1 MSATESNALTE
12 AAQRTALLARANEL
26 ARAGD
31 DPVLVVLETLGGFS
45 PDDMLRFVA
54 SESGMPMKRL
64 AQMEALTP
72 EFSVFS
78 YSECLKQNCVVL
90 SDAARGGNCDNGSDP
105 SEPRRTFVCDD
116 PWNSALIS
124 LASYRLAGY
133 FELAFAHPLELKA
146 LLAGFDNDREALS
159 QLIRLD
165 KTSTSALN
173 AEEISLTSIASDE
186 SQVVRLVN
194 STLYDAHRNRVS
206 DIHFEN
212 SLRGLTIKYRI
223 DGVISTARALPDPG
237 LAEQVVSRLKVMA
250 ELDIGEKRIP
260 QDGRFSVSMQAR
272 EVDFRVSIMPG
283 LFGEDAVLRILDRQS
298 LTTDMAQLN
307 LDMLGIDA
315 TTRQVMRRLANQP
328 YGMLLV
334 TGPTG
339 SGKTTT
345 LYATLSEIK
354 RGDDKIVTIEDPV
367 EYQLEDI
374 LQIPVN
380 EKKGLTFARGLRS
393 ILRHDPDRILVGEIR
408 DRETAEIAI
417 QAALTGH
424 LVYTTVHANNVFDVL
439 SRFRHMQIDPYS
451 FVTALNGVVAQRL
464 VRLVCAECAVP
475 FSPDDTL
482 LQDSHV
488 TSEQLASARLM
499 KGRGC
504 ANCRGSGYRGRR
516 ALTEVLVLDDDL
528 REAILQQMPA
538 SQLKDMA
545 RQRGMR
551 SMREQAVDAV
561 RIGQT
566 TLEEINRVTYI
577 G

>member
-1 MSATESNALTE
+1 MSMTGINAESVSGVELLTRAKALALADETPVLSALEREGNLSADVALQIAADECGMRSIRLTE
-12 AAQRTALLARANEL
+12 ME
-26 ARAGD
+26 
-31 DPVLVVLETLGGFS
+31 
-45 PDDMLRFVA
+45 
-54 SESGMPMKRL
+54 
-64 AQMEALTP
+64 QMVP
-72 EFSVFS
+72 VFS
-78 YSECLKQNCVVL
+78 AFTYAECLKHNCIVL
-90 SDAARGGNCDNGSDP
+90 HCVEDGQTLAPDVDATP
-105 SEPRRTFVCDD
+105 LFVCDD
-116 PWNSALIS
+116 PWNSS
-124 LASYRLAGY
+124 LTTIASYRIPGY
-133 FELAFAHPLELKA
+133 FDLAFAHPVELKT
-146 LLAGFDNDREALS
+146 LLARFEANQDALS

-165 KTSTSALN
+165 QAD
-173 AEEISLTSIASDE
+173 AAEQDVEEISLTSIASNE

-212 SLRGLTIKYRI
+212 SLRGLSIKYRI
-223 DGVISTARALPDPG
+223 DGVISTARTLPDSS
-237 LAEQVVSRLKVMA
+237 LAEQVISRLKVMA

-260 QDGRFSVSMQAR
+260 QDGRFSVSLKAR

-298 LTTDMAQLN
+298 LTADMTQLN
-307 LDMLGIDA
+307 LDLLGIDA
-315 TTRQVMRRLANQP
+315 ATRQAIRQLANQP

-354 RGDDKIVTIEDPV
+354 RGEDKIITIEDPV
-367 EYQLEDI
+367 EYQLDDI

-424 LVYTTVHANNVFDVL
+424 LVYTSVHANNVFDVL

-451 FVTALNGVVAQRL
+451 FVTALNGVLAQRL
-464 VRLVCAECAVP
+464 VRMNCPECALP
-475 FSPDDTL
+475 FVPDDTSLSESRVTRAQLSDGVL
-482 LQDSHV
+482 L
-488 TSEQLASARLM
+488 
-499 KGRGC
+499 KGAGC
-504 ANCRGSGYRGRR
+504 AHCRGSGYHGRR
-516 ALTEVLVLDDDL
+516 ALTEILVLDDDL
-528 REAILQQMPA
+528 REAILQHLPA
-538 SQLKDMA
+538 SQLKEMA

-551 SMREQAVDAV
+551 FMRDIAIDAV
-561 RIGQT
+561 RSGQT
-566 TLEEINRVTYI
+566 TLEEINRVTFT

>member
-1 MSATESNALTE
+1 MSNAMADSL
-12 AAQRTALLARANEL
+12 AKDAQRTTLLVRARTL
-26 ARAGD
+26 AITGGE
-31 DPVLVVLETLGGFS
+31 PVLTALEKLGGFS
-45 PDDMLRFVA
+45 PDETLRYAA
-54 SESGMPMKRL
+54 SESGMPVQQL
-64 AQMEALTP
+64 AQMEAMTP
-72 EFSVFS
+72 DFSVFS
-78 YSECLKQNCVVL
+78 YAECLRQNCVVL
-90 SDAARGGNCDNGSDP
+90 SKATGNAEENES
-105 SEPRRTFVCDD
+105 SESALIFVCDD
-116 PWNSALIS
+116 PWNDTLIS
-124 LASYRLAGY
+124 LASYRIVGY
-133 FELAFAHPLELKA
+133 FDLAFAHPLELKA
-146 LLAGFDNDREALS
+146 FLARFDGHQEALS

-165 KTSTSALN
+165 GPDTGAQDV
-173 AEEISLTSIASDE
+173 EEISLASIASDE

-212 SLRGLTIKYRI
+212 ALRGLTIKYRI
-223 DGVISTARALPDPG
+223 DGVISTARVLPDAG

-298 LTTDMAQLN
+298 LTTDLAQLN

-315 TTRQVMRRLANQP
+315 PTRRVMRRLANQP

-354 RGDDKIVTIEDPV
+354 RGDDKIITIEDPV

-464 VRLVCAECAVP
+464 VRLVCAHCAVP
-475 FSPDDTL
+475 FSPDDAL
-482 LQDSHV
+482 LQDSHL
-488 TSEQLASARLM
+488 THDQLANGRLT
-499 KGRGC
+499 KGTGC
-504 ANCRGSGYRGRR
+504 AHCRGSGYRGRR
-516 ALTEVLVLDDDL
+516 ALAEVLVLDDGL
-528 REAILQQMPA
+528 REAILQQTPVG
-538 SQLKDMA
+538 QLKEMA
-545 RQRGMR
+545 RSRGMR

-561 RIGQT
+561 KSGQT
-566 TLEEINRVTYI
+566 TLEEINRVTFAD
-577 G
+577 

>member
-1 MSATESNALTE
+1 MTGPIPPATHTNALLE
-12 AAQRTALLARANEL
+12 QARALARMHDEPVLCALEK
-26 ARAGD
+26 AGD
-31 DPVLVVLETLGGFS
+31 LSSDA
-45 PDDMLRFVA
+45 MLRFVA
-54 SESGMPMKRL
+54 DASGMAL
-64 AQMEALTP
+64 LTLGQMEAMQP
-72 EFSVFS
+72 EFGGFS
-78 YSECLKQNCVVL
+78 YAECLQQNCVVVH
-90 SDAARGGNCDNGSDP
+90 DDERG
-105 SEPRRTFVCDD
+105 RTLVCDD
-116 PWNSALIS
+116 PWNDRLITM
-124 LASYRLAGY
+124 ASYRLPGY

-146 LLAGFDNDREALS
+146 LLARFGADQDALS

-165 KTSTSALN
+165 DTGRDASD
-173 AEEISLTSIASDE
+173 AEEISLVSIASDE

-194 STLYDAHRNRVS
+194 STLYDAHRHRVS

-212 SLRGLTIKYRI
+212 TLRGLSIKYRI
-223 DGVISTARALPDPG
+223 DGVISTARVLPDPS
-237 LAEQVVSRLKVMA
+237 LSEQVISRLKVMA

-260 QDGRFSVSMQAR
+260 QDGRFSVSIQTR

-298 LTTDMAQLN
+298 LTADQARLT
-307 LDMLGIDA
+307 LDTLGIDA
-315 TTRQVMRRLANQP
+315 STRDTIRRLANHP

-354 RGDDKIVTIEDPV
+354 RGDDKIITIEDPV
-367 EYQLEDI
+367 EYQLDDI

-439 SRFRHMQIDPYS
+439 SRFRHMQVDPYS

-464 VRLVCAECAVP
+464 VRLVCTQCALP
-475 FSPDDTL
+475 FTPDDAL
-482 LQDSHV
+482 LHDSRV
-488 TSEQLASARLM
+488 TREQLAGGRLM
-499 KGRGC
+499 KGAGC
-504 ANCRGSGYRGRR
+504 AHCRGNGYRGRR
-516 ALTEVLVLDDDL
+516 AFAEVLVLDDDL
-528 REAILQQMPA
+528 REAILQHTPA
-538 SQLKDMA
+538 SQLKEMA
-545 RQRGMR
+545 RRRGMR
-551 SMREQAVDAV
+551 LMREQAIDAV
-561 RIGQT
+561 LSGHT
-566 TLEEINRVTYI
+566 TLEEINRVTFAD
-577 G
+577 

>member
-1 MSATESNALTE
+1 MTCASPATLLAHARSLASSEGEPLLCALEKVGGLSVDGALTLVADE
-12 AAQRTALLARANEL
+12 TGATAL
-26 ARAGD
+26 
-31 DPVLVVLETLGGFS
+31 
-45 PDDMLRFVA
+45 
-54 SESGMPMKRL
+54 RL
-64 AQMEALTP
+64 AQMETMSP
-72 EFSVFS
+72 DFSGFS
-78 YSECLKQNCVVL
+78 YAECLQLNCAVL
-90 SDAARGGNCDNGSDP
+90 RDHENQ
-105 SEPRRTFVCDD
+105 RTLVCDD
-116 PWNSALIS
+116 PWNIALVS
-124 LASYRLAGY
+124 LASYRLPGY
-133 FELAFAHPLELKA
+133 FDLAFAHPLELKA
-146 LLAGFDNDREALS
+146 LLARFGSDQDTLS

-165 KTSTSALN
+165 RPIDGANS
-173 AEEISLTSIASDE
+173 AEEISLASIASDE

-212 SLRGLTIKYRI
+212 ALRGLSIRYRI
-223 DGVISTARALPDPG
+223 DGVISTARVLTDPDM
-237 LAEQVVSRLKVMA
+237 AEQVISRLKVMA

-260 QDGRFSVSMQAR
+260 QDGRFSVSIQSR

-283 LFGEDAVLRILDRQS
+283 LFGEDAVLRILDRQA
-298 LTTDMAQLN
+298 LTADTAQLN

-315 TTRQVMRRLANQP
+315 PTRDRMRRLANHP

-367 EYQLEDI
+367 EYQLDDI

-451 FVTALNGVVAQRL
+451 FVTALNGIVAQRL
-464 VRLVCAECAVP
+464 VRLVCTHCAAP
-475 FSPDDTL
+475 FVPDDTSL
-482 LQDSHV
+482 HDSRV
-488 TSEQLASARLM
+488 THEQLAGGRLM
-499 KGRGC
+499 KGTGC

-516 ALTEVLVLDDDL
+516 ALAEVLVLDDDL
-528 REAILQQMPA
+528 REAILQQIPT
-538 SQLKDMA
+538 SRLKEMA

-551 SMREQAVDAV
+551 AMREQAVEAV
-561 RIGQT
+561 TQGQT
-566 TLEEINRVTYI
+566 TLEEINRVTFAD
-577 G
+577 

>member
-1 MSATESNALTE
+1 MTRASTAT
-12 AAQRTALLARANEL
+12 LLAQARSL
-26 ARAGD
+26 AGSDGESLLCALEKAGGLSVD
-31 DPVLVVLETLGGFS
+31 DVLTLVADESGTTL
-45 PDDMLRFVA
+45 LRF
-54 SESGMPMKRL
+54 
-64 AQMEALTP
+64 AQMEAMSP
-72 EFSVFS
+72 DFSGFS
-78 YSECLKQNCVVL
+78 YAECLQRNCAVL
-90 SDAARGGNCDNGSDP
+90 RDHDNQ
-105 SEPRRTFVCDD
+105 RTLVSDD
-116 PWNSALIS
+116 PWNTALVS
-124 LASYRLAGY
+124 LASYRLPGY
-133 FELAFAHPLELKA
+133 FDLAFAHPLELKA
-146 LLAGFDNDREALS
+146 LLARFGSDQDTLS

-165 KTSTSALN
+165 RSTDSAN
-173 AEEISLTSIASDE
+173 TAEEISLASIASDE

-212 SLRGLTIKYRI
+212 SLRGLSIRYRI
-223 DGVISTARALPDPG
+223 DGVISTARLLTDPDM
-237 LAEQVVSRLKVMA
+237 AEQVISRLKVMA

-260 QDGRFSVSMQAR
+260 QDGRFSVSIQSR

-283 LFGEDAVLRILDRQS
+283 LFGEDAVLRILDRQA

-307 LDMLGIDA
+307 LDLLGIDA
-315 TTRQVMRRLANQP
+315 STRDVMRRLANHP

-354 RGDDKIVTIEDPV
+354 RGDDKIITIEDPV
-367 EYQLEDI
+367 EYQLDDI

-451 FVTALNGVVAQRL
+451 FVTALNGIVAQRL
-464 VRLVCAECAVP
+464 VRLVCSHCTASFV
-475 FSPDDTL
+475 PDDTSL
-482 LQDSHV
+482 HDSRV
-488 TSEQLASARLM
+488 THEQLAGGRLM
-499 KGRGC
+499 KGTGC

-516 ALTEVLVLDDDL
+516 ALAEVLVLDDDL
-528 REAILQQMPA
+528 REAILQQIPT
-538 SQLKDMA
+538 SRLKEMA

-551 SMREQAVDAV
+551 AMREQAIEAV
-561 RIGQT
+561 KQGQT
-566 TLEEINRVTYI
+566 TLEEINRVTFAD
-577 G
+577 

>member
-1 MSATESNALTE
+1 MSNSKVESLADP
-12 AAQRTALLARANEL
+12 AQPVLLLQRAREL
-26 ARAGD
+26 AITGGEA
-31 DPVLVVLETLGGFS
+31 VLSVLERLAGLSPEETLLFAS
-45 PDDMLRFVA
+45 
-54 SESGMPMKRL
+54 SESGMPARRL
-64 AQMEALTP
+64 AQMESMVP
-72 EFSVFS
+72 DFSMLS
-78 YSECLKQNCVVL
+78 YAECLKQNCIVL
-90 SDAARGGNCDNGSDP
+90 NNAAVGDGCVDGS
-105 SEPRRTFVCDD
+105 EIGRTFVCDD
-116 PWNSALIS
+116 PWNDTLIS

-133 FELAFAHPLELKA
+133 FDVACAHPLELKV
-146 LLAGFDNDREALS
+146 LLARFGSDQEALT
-159 QLIRLD
+159 QLIQLD
-165 KTSTSALN
+165 RSDTGTLD
-173 AEEISLTSIASDE
+173 AEEISLASIASDE

-223 DGVISTARALPDPG
+223 DGVISTARTLPDPS
-237 LAEQVVSRLKVMA
+237 LAEQVISRLKVIA
-250 ELDIGEKRIP
+250 ELDIGEKRVP
-260 QDGRFSVSMQAR
+260 QDGRFSVSIQSR

-298 LTTDMAQLN
+298 LTADMAQLN

-315 TTRQVMRRLANQP
+315 STRQVMRRLANQP

-354 RGDDKIVTIEDPV
+354 RGDDKIITIEDPV

-464 VRLVCAECAVP
+464 VRLVCTQCAAP
-475 FSPDDTL
+475 FIADEAL
-482 LQDSHV
+482 LQDSRV
-488 TSEQLASARLM
+488 TPEQLADCRLM
-499 KGRGC
+499 KGSGC
-504 ANCRGSGYRGRR
+504 AHCRGSGYRGRR
-516 ALTEVLVLDDDL
+516 ALAEVLTLDDDL
-528 REAILQQMPA
+528 REAILQQIPA

-551 SMREQAVDAV
+551 FMREQAVDAV
-561 RIGQT
+561 RLGQT
-566 TLEEINRVTYI
+566 TLEEINRVTFT

>member
-1 MSATESNALTE
+1 MSDME
-12 AAQRTALLARANEL
+12 AHAPAHAAPRTTLLAQAKEF
-26 ARAGD
+26 ARTGD
-31 DPVLVVLETLGGFS
+31 EPLLSVLERLGEFS
-45 PDDMLRFVA
+45 PDEMLLFTA
-54 SESGMPMKRL
+54 GESGMPVRRL
-64 AQMEALTP
+64 AQMQAMIP
-72 EFSVFS
+72 DFSVFS
-78 YSECLKQNCVVL
+78 YAECLKQNCVVL
-90 SDAARGGNCDNGSDP
+90 NDAPGSCNDNGRGESH
-105 SEPRRTFVCDD
+105 RTFICDD
-116 PWNSALIS
+116 PWNGTLVS

-165 KTSTSALN
+165 RTDAGALN
-173 AEEISLTSIASDE
+173 AEEISLTSIASDD

-223 DGVISTARALPDPG
+223 DGVISVARALPDPG
-237 LAEQVVSRLKVMA
+237 LAEQVISRLKVMA

-298 LTTDMAQLN
+298 LTSDMTQLN

-315 TTRQVMRRLANQP
+315 TTRQIMRRLASQP

-354 RGDDKIVTIEDPV
+354 RGDDKIITIEDPV

-393 ILRHDPDRILVGEIR
+393 ILRYDPDRILVGEIR

-439 SRFRHMQIDPYS
+439 SRFRHMQVDPYS

-464 VRLVCAECAVP
+464 VRLICTECAAP
-475 FSPDDTL
+475 FSPEDVL
-482 LQDSHV
+482 LAESRV
-488 TSEQLASARLM
+488 TRVQLADGALA
-499 KGRGC
+499 KGSGC
-504 ANCRGSGYRGRR
+504 AHCRGSGYRGRR
-516 ALTEVLVLDDDL
+516 ALAEVLVLDDVL
-528 REAILQQMPA
+528 REAILQQMPT
-538 SQLKDMA
+538 SQLKEMA

-551 SMREQAVDAV
+551 LMREQAVDAV
-561 RIGQT
+561 RNGQT
-566 TLEEINRVTYI
+566 TLEEINRVTFT

>member
-1 MSATESNALTE
+1 MSDALTE
-12 AAQRTALLARANEL
+12 AGSLLARARTL
-26 ARAGD
+26 ARTNGE
-31 DPVLVVLETLGGFS
+31 PVLCTLEATGSFS
-45 PDDMLRFVA
+45 VDAMLQFVA
-54 SESGMPMKRL
+54 RESGMVLLRL
-64 AQMEALTP
+64 AQMEAKTP
-72 EFSVFS
+72 DFSGFG
-78 YSECLKQNCVVL
+78 YAECLQQNCVVL
-90 SDAARGGNCDNGSDP
+90 HDGDD
-105 SEPRRTFVCDD
+105 RRTLVCDD
-116 PWNSALIS
+116 PWHTTLITR
-124 LASYRLAGY
+124 ASYRIPGY
-133 FELAFAHPLELKA
+133 FDLAFAHPLELKA
-146 LLAGFDNDREALS
+146 LLARFGGDHDALS

-165 KTSTSALN
+165 KTDNGASDS
-173 AEEISLTSIASDE
+173 EEISLTSIAGDE

-212 SLRGLTIKYRI
+212 SLRGLSIKYRI
-223 DGVISTARALPDPG
+223 DGVISTARILPDPTIS
-237 LAEQVVSRLKVMA
+237 EQVISRLKVMA

-260 QDGRFSVSMQAR
+260 QDGRFSVSIEPR

-298 LTTDMAQLN
+298 LTADMAQLN
-307 LDMLGIDA
+307 LSMLGIDEP
-315 TTRQVMRRLANQP
+315 TRQVMRRLANQP
-328 YGMLLV
+328 HGMLLV

-354 RGDDKIVTIEDPV
+354 RGEDKIITIEDPV
-367 EYQLEDI
+367 EYQLDDI

-464 VRLVCAECAVP
+464 IRLNCTHCAAPFVP
-475 FSPDDTL
+475 DEAL
-482 LQDSHV
+482 LRDSRV
-488 TSEQLASARLM
+488 TREQLADGTLM
-499 KGRGC
+499 KGAGC
-504 ANCRGSGYRGRR
+504 ANCRGNGYRGRR
-516 ALTEVLVLDDDL
+516 ALAEVLVLDDPL
-528 REAILQQMPA
+528 REAILQQMPTGR
-538 SQLKDMA
+538 LKEMA

-551 SMREQAVDAV
+551 LMREQAIEAV
-561 RIGQT
+561 KRGQT
-566 TLEEINRVTYI
+566 TLEEINRVTFAD
-577 G
+577 

>member
-1 MSATESNALTE
+1 MNNRAIEPLTDAT
-12 AAQRTALLARANEL
+12 QRTALLARANKL
-26 ARAGD
+26 ALSD
-31 DPVLVVLETLGGFS
+31 DEPVLTALEKLGGFS
-45 PDDMLRFVA
+45 PDETLLFA
-54 SESGMPMKRL
+54 SNESGMPVQRL
-64 AQMEALTP
+64 TQMEALAP
-72 EFSVFS
+72 DFSVFS
-78 YSECLKQNCVVL
+78 YAECLKQNCVVL
-90 SDAARGGNCDNGSDP
+90 NNAATNREESKN
-105 SEPRRTFVCDD
+105 SESRRIFICDD

-124 LASYRLAGY
+124 LASYRLDGY
-133 FELAFAHPLELKA
+133 FDVAFTHPLELKT
-146 LLAGFDNDREALS
+146 LLARFDSNQEALS

-165 KTSTSALN
+165 RTDAG
-173 AEEISLTSIASDE
+173 AQDFEEISLASIATDE

-212 SLRGLTIKYRI
+212 SLRGLAIKYRI
-223 DGVISTARALPDPG
+223 DGVISNARTLPDTG
-237 LAEQVVSRLKVMA
+237 LAEQVISRLKVMA
-250 ELDIGEKRIP
+250 ALDIGEKRIP
-260 QDGRFSVSMQAR
+260 QDGRFSVSLQGR

-307 LDMLGIDA
+307 LDMLGID
-315 TTRQVMRRLANQP
+315 TPTREVMRRLANQP

-354 RGDDKIVTIEDPV
+354 RGDDKIITIEDPV

-464 VRLVCAECAVP
+464 VRLVCTHCAVP
-475 FSPDDTL
+475 CTPDDAL
-482 LQDSHV
+482 LQDSRV
-488 TSEQLASARLM
+488 THDQLTDGRLM
-499 KGRGC
+499 KGTGC
-504 ANCRGSGYRGRR
+504 AHCRGSGYRGRR
-516 ALTEVLVLDDDL
+516 ALAEVLVLDDDL
-528 REAILQQMPA
+528 REAILQHMPA
-538 SQLKDMA
+538 SRLKDMA

-561 RIGQT
+561 RLGQT
-566 TLEEINRVTYI
+566 TLEEINRVTFA

>member
-1 MSATESNALTE
+1 MSESETRLESERPTDLVARAQALAYGEGVPLLTVLENLGGLSPDQVLSIASNEASVPALRLTE
-12 AAQRTALLARANEL
+12 
-26 ARAGD
+26 
-31 DPVLVVLETLGGFS
+31 
-45 PDDMLRFVA
+45 
-54 SESGMPMKRL
+54 
-64 AQMEALTP
+64 MEAMTP
-72 EFSVFS
+72 TFSAFT
-78 YSECLKQNCVVL
+78 YAECINRNCVVL
-90 SDAARGGNCDNGSDP
+90 YRSATAQTLDRE
-105 SEPRRTFVCDD
+105 SEATPIFVCDD

-124 LASYRLAGY
+124 LASYRIAGY
-133 FELAFAHPLELKA
+133 FDVAIAHPVELKT
-146 LLAGFDNDREALS
+146 LLARFDGHQEALS
-159 QLIRLD
+159 QLIRLE
-165 KTSTSALN
+165 N
-173 AEEISLTSIASDE
+173 ADVDAQDVEEISLTSIASNE
-186 SQVVRLVN
+186 NQVVRLVN

-223 DGVISTARALPDPG
+223 DGVISTARTLPDPN

-260 QDGRFSVSMQAR
+260 QDGRFSVSIQTR

-298 LTTDMAQLN
+298 LATDMAQLN

-315 TTRQVMRRLANQP
+315 STRQTMRRLANQP

-354 RGDDKIVTIEDPV
+354 RGDDKIITIEDPV

-439 SRFRHMQIDPYS
+439 SRFRHMQIDAYS

-464 VRLVCAECAVP
+464 VRLICSHCAAP
-475 FSPDDTL
+475 FVADDEL
-482 LQDSHV
+482 LLESQVDHSR
-488 TSEQLASARLM
+488 LADGTML
-499 KGRGC
+499 KGTGC

-516 ALTEVLVLDDDL
+516 ALTEVLVLDDEL
-528 REAILQQMPA
+528 REAILQQLPA
-538 SQLKDMA
+538 MQLKEMA

-551 SMREQAVDAV
+551 SMRDQAIDAV
-561 RIGQT
+561 LLGQT
-566 TLEEINRVTYI
+566 TLEEINRVTFS

>member
-1 MSATESNALTE
+1 MTDALVTTVRPDALLSQARTLALTNGE
-12 AAQRTALLARANEL
+12 
-26 ARAGD
+26 
-31 DPVLVVLETLGGFS
+31 PVLCALEKSGDLS
-45 PDDMLRFVA
+45 ADDMLQFVA
-54 SESGMPMKRL
+54 AESGMSMLRL
-64 AQMEALTP
+64 AQMEAMKPDFTG
-72 EFSVFS
+72 FS
-78 YSECLKQNCVVL
+78 YAECLQQNCVML
-90 SDAARGGNCDNGSDP
+90 HDGDSNRF
-105 SEPRRTFVCDD
+105 FVCDD
-116 PWNSALIS
+116 PWNVTLITM
-124 LASYRLAGY
+124 ASYRLHGF
-133 FELAFAHPLELKA
+133 FELAFTHPLELKA
-146 LLAGFDNDREALS
+146 LLARFGADQEALS

-165 KTSTSALN
+165 KTDRDASD
-173 AEEISLTSIASDE
+173 AEEISLVSIASDE

-212 SLRGLTIKYRI
+212 TLRGLSIKYRI
-223 DGVISTARALPDPG
+223 DGVISTARVLPDPSMS
-237 LAEQVVSRLKVMA
+237 EQVISRLKVMA

-260 QDGRFSVSMQAR
+260 QDGRFSVTIQSR

-298 LTTDMAQLN
+298 LTADKAKLT
-307 LDMLGIDA
+307 LDTLGID
-315 TTRQVMRRLANQP
+315 TSTSQTIRRLANHP

-354 RGDDKIVTIEDPV
+354 RGDDKIITIEDPV
-367 EYQLEDI
+367 EYQLDDI

-439 SRFRHMQIDPYS
+439 SRFRHMQVDPYS

-464 VRLVCAECAVP
+464 VRLICAHCAAPFVP
-475 FSPDDTL
+475 EDALLHDSRVTL
-482 LQDSHV
+482 
-488 TSEQLASARLM
+488 EQLVDGRLM
-499 KGRGC
+499 RGKGC

-516 ALTEVLVLDDDL
+516 ALAEVLVLDDDL
-528 REAILQQMPA
+528 REAILQQTPA
-538 SQLKDMA
+538 SKLKEMA

-551 SMREQAVDAV
+551 MMREQAIDAV
-561 RIGQT
+561 KRGQT
-566 TLEEINRVTYI
+566 TLEEINRVTFAD
-577 G
+577 

>member
-1 MSATESNALTE
+1 MSDALTD
-12 AAQRTALLARANEL
+12 TASLLAQARTL
-26 ARAGD
+26 ARTDGE
-31 DPVLVVLETLGGFS
+31 PVLCILEKTASFS
-45 PDDMLRFVA
+45 ADTMLRFVA
-54 SESGMPMKRL
+54 TESGMALLRL
-64 AQMEALTP
+64 AQMEAMTP
-72 EFSVFS
+72 DFSGFS
-78 YSECLKQNCVVL
+78 YAECLQQNCVVL
-90 SDAARGGNCDNGSDP
+90 HDGGDC
-105 SEPRRTFVCDD
+105 RTLVCDD
-116 PWNSALIS
+116 PWHTTLITQ
-124 LASYRLAGY
+124 ASYRIPGH
-133 FELAFAHPLELKA
+133 FDLAFAHPLELKA
-146 LLAGFDNDREALS
+146 LLARFGSDQDALS

-165 KTSTSALN
+165 KTDHGASDS
-173 AEEISLTSIASDE
+173 EEISLASIAGDE

-212 SLRGLTIKYRI
+212 SPRGLAIKYRI
-223 DGVISTARALPDPG
+223 DGVISTARILPDPTIS
-237 LAEQVVSRLKVMA
+237 EQVISRLKVMA

-260 QDGRFSVSMQAR
+260 QDGRFSVSIEPR

-307 LDMLGIDA
+307 LDMLGIDEP
-315 TTRQVMRRLANQP
+315 TRQVMRRLANQP

-354 RGDDKIVTIEDPV
+354 RGDDKIITIEDPV
-367 EYQLEDI
+367 EYQLDDI

-464 VRLVCAECAVP
+464 VRLNCTHCAVP
-475 FSPDDTL
+475 VMPDEAL
-482 LQDSHV
+482 LRDSRV
-488 TSEQLASARLM
+488 TRGQLADGTLM
-499 KGRGC
+499 KGTGC
-504 ANCRGSGYRGRR
+504 ANCRGNGYRGRC
-516 ALTEVLVLDDDL
+516 ALAEVLVLDDPL
-528 REAILQQMPA
+528 REAILQQMPT
-538 SQLKDMA
+538 SRLKEMA

-551 SMREQAVDAV
+551 LMREQAIEAV
-561 RIGQT
+561 KHGQT
-566 TLEEINRVTYI
+566 TLEEINRVTFSD
-577 G
+577 